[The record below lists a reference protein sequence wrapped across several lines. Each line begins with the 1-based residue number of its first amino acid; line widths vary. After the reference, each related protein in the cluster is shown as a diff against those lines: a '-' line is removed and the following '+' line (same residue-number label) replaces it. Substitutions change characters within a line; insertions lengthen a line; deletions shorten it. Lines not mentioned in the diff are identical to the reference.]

1 MTNLYNERGKN
12 MKKWIKGS
20 MAKGVKMALDMV
32 LHTEAN
38 STSCCLLYQPKAPE
52 GLRKYRRM

>member
-1 MTNLYNERGKN
+1 
-12 MKKWIKGS
+12 MKKQIKES
-20 MAKGVKMALDMV
+20 MAKGGKTALDMV
-32 LHTEAN
+32 LRTEAN

>member
-1 MTNLYNERGKN
+1 MTNLRSERRKS
-12 MKKWIKGS
+12 MKKQIKRS
-20 MAKGVKMALDMV
+20 MAKGVKAALDMV
-32 LHTEAN
+32 LRTEAN

>member
-1 MTNLYNERGKN
+1 